1 MQDGQKTI
9 KDLFDSST
17 IFNIP
22 KYQRAYAWEQEQ
34 LDAFVED
41 LENQD
46 TNKDHFFG
54 TILLQ
59 EQAPEGEFKIIDIV
73 DGQQRITTIIIFMK
87 LLLAQHK
94 SMGNDVKRLRRTY
107 IIDDVYK
114 LRVLDID
121 NDFFESYILEDND
134 PDDNEVETP
143 SQRRLYEAKELLD
156 NWIKAHPDKVEG
168 FIKKNWEYEDP
179 NLLSGG

>member
-22 KYQRAYAWEQEQ
+22 KYQRAYAWEKEQ

-59 EQAPEGEFKIIDIV
+59 KQAPEGEFKIIDIV

-87 LLLAQHK
+87 LLSKHTNSTSRMEDRILK
-94 SMGNDVKRLRRTY
+94 
-107 IIDDVYK
+107 K
-114 LRVLDID
+114 LR
-121 NDFFESYILEDND
+121 N
-134 PDDNEVETP
+134 
-143 SQRRLYEAKELLD
+143 
-156 NWIKAHPDKVEG
+156 
-168 FIKKNWEYEDP
+168 
-179 NLLSGG
+179 

>member
-1 MQDGQKTI
+1 MQDGQQRI

-22 KYQRAYAWEQEQ
+22 KYQRAYAWEREQ

-46 TNKDHFFG
+46 TNEDKDHFFG

-59 EQAPEGEFKIIDIV
+59 EQASEGEFNVIDIV

-87 LLLAQHK
+87 LLLTEHK
-94 SMGNDVKRLRRTY
+94 NIGNNVKRLRRTY
-107 IIDDVYK
+107 IKDDIYK

-121 NDFFESYILEDND
+121 NDFFESYILEDNE

-156 NWIKAHPDKVEG
+156 SWIKAHPDKVEG
-168 FIKKNWEYEDP
+168 FIKKLET
-179 NLLSGG
+179 

>member
-1 MQDGQKTI
+1 LQDGQKTI

-22 KYQRAYAWEQEQ
+22 KYQRAYAWEEEQ
-34 LDAFVED
+34 LDAFVEDLENQVED

-59 EQAPEGEFKIIDIV
+59 KQKPEGEFKIIDIV

-87 LLLAQHK
+87 LLLTQHK
-94 SMGNDVKRLRRTY
+94 SMGNDVKRLRRAY
-107 IIDDVYK
+107 IKDDEYK
-114 LRVLDID
+114 LRVLDI
-121 NDFFESYILEDND
+121 
-134 PDDNEVETP
+134 
-143 SQRRLYEAKELLD
+143 R
-156 NWIKAHPDKVEG
+156 
-168 FIKKNWEYEDP
+168 
-179 NLLSGG
+179 

>member
-22 KYQRAYAWEQEQ
+22 KYQRAYAWEKEQ

-59 EQAPEGEFKIIDIV
+59 KQEPEG
-73 DGQQRITTIIIFMK
+73 
-87 LLLAQHK
+87 
-94 SMGNDVKRLRRTY
+94 NLR
-107 IIDDVYK
+107 
-114 LRVLDID
+114 
-121 NDFFESYILEDND
+121 
-134 PDDNEVETP
+134 
-143 SQRRLYEAKELLD
+143 
-156 NWIKAHPDKVEG
+156 
-168 FIKKNWEYEDP
+168 
-179 NLLSGG
+179 